1 MAAVTAGGFGPATG
15 AFSGNTGNANFNSVL
30 NQFNYD
36 GGPKVITLY
45 NLFIGQQY
53 AVQLFGLDGQAGAAR
68 ARSANYQDP
77 NDAFDIST
85 TFAMGDVS
93 YIVGTFTTS
102 NTTVDIQ
109 ENLPTGASGNI
120 NVLVIRALGVIIAPT
135 ITTPPA
141 SVTIDQGLTTTFTVA
156 ASGTAPL
163 TYRWQRGVVGSGIF
177 TNVPANARYS
187 GLTGVT
193 LTISNLAVADSA
205 DYRVIVANATGS
217 ATSAPPATLS
227 VQAVTPQFVWSLPA
241 AITTADATLNQ
252 SGTIV
257 GAAVFGTTPTIV
269 VLTNGMSVD
278 FRTNDSVA
286 TATGAGTATAHFP
299 ATRATWISTRC

>member
-205 DYRVIVANATGS
+205 DYRSSWRTPPVQ
-217 ATSAPPATLS
+217 PPAAARHAFCAGGHT
-227 VQAVTPQFVWSLPA
+227 AVCVVAARSHHHGGCDVESIRHHRWSRRVRNDA
-241 AITTADATLNQ
+241 HDCCADQRHVGGFQNQ
-252 SGTIV
+252 
-257 GAAVFGTTPTIV
+257 
-269 VLTNGMSVD
+269 
-278 FRTNDSVA
+278 
-286 TATGAGTATAHFP
+286 
-299 ATRATWISTRC
+299 